1 MSTRIDPTD
10 QSMIGKISNKTGD
23 TDASSKVRSDSPPS
37 GKEVTHLP
45 SSEDTVELTSNA
57 RLLERLERNLESVS
71 EIDRARVDA
80 VKQQIENG
88 EYQIDA
94 ENIANAILKLEM
106 EINGRNSSE

>member
-10 QSMIGKISNKTGD
+10 QSMIGKIGNKTGE
-23 TDASSKVRSDSPPS
+23 TDAANKVRTESSPH
-37 GKEVTHLP
+37 GKDATQL
-45 SSEDTVELTSNA
+45 SASEDTVELTANA

-94 ENIANAILKLEM
+94 ENIANALLKLEM
-106 EINGRNSSE
+106 EINGRNSS